1 MGLFDKLGGQQNP
14 PRQMDP
20 RQMQEQMREQMQRD
34 VGQIKANPESFLKER
49 GFNIPEGMN
58 DAQQITK
65 YLLQT
70 GQIGNS
76 RLQTVMKMFGMSG
89 R

>member
-1 MGLFDKLGGQQNP
+1 MGLFDQLGGQQNSP
-14 PRQMDP
+14 QQMDP
-20 RQMQEQMREQMQRD
+20 RQMQQQMQRD
-34 VGQIKANPESFLKER
+34 VDQIKANPGPFLKER
-49 GFNIPEGMN
+49 GFNIPEGMT
-58 DAQQITK
+58 DAQQITR

-76 RLQTVMKMFGMSG
+76 RLQSVMKMFGMAG